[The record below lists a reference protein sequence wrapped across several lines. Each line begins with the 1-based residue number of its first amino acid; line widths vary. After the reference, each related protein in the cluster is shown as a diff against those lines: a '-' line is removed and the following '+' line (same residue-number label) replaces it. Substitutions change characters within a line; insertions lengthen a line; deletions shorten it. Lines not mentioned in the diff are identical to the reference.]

1 MAAYFHAHGA
11 TEIPATGD
19 HGALHTLILM
29 NPNLAGAGAYSDS
42 HAPQPPHHPPPT
54 PSHNILLLNSAAT
67 AAALSHHPP
76 PLHYPHNPQFG
87 RALPQQDTI
96 TLYGYPPPDARD
108 VTRRLHLSL
117 SSENPPPYGPQG
129 VLSAEPGREADLL
142 PAGGGQSSVLGS
154 KYLKATQE
162 LLEEVVHVGDGIIP
176 KSSSE
181 SPKKPAGSGKGP
193 AESTSEEEKLGGGGG
208 GGAQLS
214 TAERQEIQMK
224 KAKLVTMLD
233 EAEQRYRQYHHQMQ
247 IVIASFEQAAGVG
260 SARTY
265 TSLAL
270 KTISKQFRCLKDAIQ
285 GQIRAANRSLGEEE
299 AGGSGVKLEGSRLKY
314 IDHQIRQQRALQQ
327 LGMIQNH
334 NAWRPQRG
342 LPERS
347 VSVLRAWLFEHFLH
361 PYPKDSDK
369 IMLAKQTGLTR
380 SQVSNWFINARVRL
394 WKPMIEEMYAEEM
407 KEHEQEQN
415 ATEEK
420 TSSKENNH
428 QGHQAASNSP
438 TDQNREARVIKNGTK
453 DPNPTSSSSP
463 PSLMSIPVNST
474 APPQS
479 FQHGFGLTDM
489 EGISQGSPKR
499 QRNDEIL
506 IKFGVDQQKQGRES
520 NGYHPIISGGM
531 NFVGGEWFGTEEFPP
546 QARFLP
552 PGNGNGISLSLGL
565 PPSDHHQHMDLSGP
579 NHTFLNPAQNMQ
591 FRRPSDFS
599 SPTSHSSAAAFECID
614 IQNRKG
620 FAAQLLPDF
629 VA

>member
-1 MAAYFHAHGA
+1 MAG
-11 TEIPATGD
+11 TG
-19 HGALHTLILM
+19 GLH
-29 NPNLAGAGAYSDS
+29 
-42 HAPQPPHHPPPT
+42 
-54 PSHNILLLNSAAT
+54 
-67 AAALSHHPP
+67 
-76 PLHYPHNPQFG
+76 
-87 RALPQQDTI
+87 
-96 TLYGYPPPDARD
+96 
-108 VTRRLHLSL
+108 
-117 SSENPPPYGPQG
+117 
-129 VLSAEPGREADLL
+129 
-142 PAGGGQSSVLGS
+142 SSVLGS

-181 SPKKPAGSGKGP
+181 SPKKPPGSGKGH
-193 AESTSEEEKLGGGGG
+193 AESSSEEEKLGAS

-260 SARTY
+260 SAKTY

-285 GQIRAANRSLGEEE
+285 GQIRAASKSLGEEE

-334 NAWRPQRG
+334 SAWRPQRG

-407 KEHEQEQN
+407 KEHEKLN

-420 TSSKENNH
+420 TSSKENSSN
-428 QGHQAASNSP
+428 QDHQAASNSP
-438 TDQNREARVIKNGTK
+438 TDQNPETHVINKGTK
-453 DPNPTSSSSP
+453 DLNPTTSSSP
-463 PSLMSIPVNST
+463 PVLMSIPVNST
-474 APPQS
+474 TPPPS
-479 FQHGFGLTDM
+479 FQHGFGLADM

-506 IKFGVDQQKQGRES
+506 IKFGGDQEKQGRES
-520 NGYHPIISGGM
+520 NAYHPIISGGM

-565 PPSDHHQHMDLSGP
+565 PPSDHHQHMDLSAP
-579 NHTFLNPAQNMQ
+579 NHTFLNPTQNMQ

-599 SPTSHSSAAAFECID
+599 SATSHSSAAVFECID

-620 FAAQLLPDF
+620 FAAQLLQDF